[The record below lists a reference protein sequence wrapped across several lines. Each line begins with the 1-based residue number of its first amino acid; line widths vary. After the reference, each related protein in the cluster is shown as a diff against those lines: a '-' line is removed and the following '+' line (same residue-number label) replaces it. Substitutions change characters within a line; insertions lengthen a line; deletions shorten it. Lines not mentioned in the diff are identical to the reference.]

1 MSQAAFQTAFA
12 RLVIDGDFR
21 RTVAADSE
29 SAFEKD
35 LTEKEHRRL
44 VAIARQPGIE
54 MTTTL
59 YEAWR
64 LTKILTLLPRT
75 AALLGPTRLAH
86 ELRVFWA
93 STPATTLYFVDE
105 CLAFTDFLDGR
116 LAAEPVSYA
125 PDVLVFERANLL
137 LRKAAARAPHP
148 PVVRIVLAHD
158 PSILFEQLAA
168 GAALTGVPA
177 GEFVLEGCLSSDGEE
192 QWHLVNARRE
202 DMP

>member
-35 LTEKEHRRL
+35 LTEKEHLRF

-75 AALLGPTRLAH
+75 AALLAVV
-86 ELRVFWA
+86 LRSQF
-93 STPATTLYFVDE
+93 
-105 CLAFTDFLDGR
+105 
-116 LAAEPVSYA
+116 
-125 PDVLVFERANLL
+125 
-137 LRKAAARAPHP
+137 
-148 PVVRIVLAHD
+148 
-158 PSILFEQLAA
+158 
-168 GAALTGVPA
+168 
-177 GEFVLEGCLSSDGEE
+177 
-192 QWHLVNARRE
+192 
-202 DMP
+202 

>member
-12 RLVIDGDFR
+12 RLVIDVDFR

-29 SAFEKD
+29 SAFEED
-35 LTEKEHRRL
+35 LTEKEHLRL

-75 AALLGPTRLAH
+75 AALLGATRLAH
-86 ELRVFWA
+86 ELRAFWA

-116 LAAEPVSYA
+116 LAAEPISYA

-137 LRKAAARAPHP
+137 LRKAAARAPHS

-168 GAALTGVPA
+168 GAELTDVPA
-177 GEFVLEGCLSSDGEE
+177 GEFVLEGRLSSDGEE

-202 DMP
+202 DLP